1 MRLLISGSWVRAP
14 RWATSF
20 CRVHS
25 KDLATDGNVFRK
37 HFNPIRP
44 QGVLFTIPL
53 SRSTA
58 SLLRQF
64 NICWFLKL
72 KIFISQE
79 ILRNG
84 VIKRESSK
92 VQALFKFCTQVA
104 RIVDFYH
111 FLVTFESCLFST
123 QSSGCCERVN
133 CQLCCNLHRLRQSI
147 SQIW

>member
-72 KIFISQE
+72 NIFALPAKPRNLKKSSHKERILQISC
-79 ILRNG
+79 
-84 VIKRESSK
+84 S
-92 VQALFKFCTQVA
+92 FQVL
-104 RIVDFYH
+104 Y
-111 FLVTFESCLFST
+111 
-123 QSSGCCERVN
+123 SGCQNCRFLSLSCHFWILSVVYSIFWMLWKSELPTLLQFAQVN
-133 CQLCCNLHRLRQSI
+133 TVY
-147 SQIW
+147 